1 MGKKLPQNQLELYKR
16 VDEILFYQWD
26 PIGISDTT
34 CPRDEYHSYLPQVF
48 KRLLAN
54 ETPEKL
60 AEYLTHITTHS
71 MGMSSNRDH
80 DLSIAKHLL
89 VIKEQCLD

>member
-1 MGKKLPQNQLELYKR
+1 MGKKLPPNQLELYKR

-48 KRLLAN
+48 KRLLEN
-54 ETPEKL
+54 EKPFKI
-60 AEYLTHITTHS
+60 AEYLTHVTADN
-71 MGMSSNRDH
+71 MGMSPNREH

-89 VIKEQCLD
+89 DIKEQCLD